1 MYSRPFLKCYIV
13 TIRRD
18 GPKRTG
24 RSHHKKEE
32 EVWAAGEP
40 NGGPQA
46 IMKLINGYDL
56 MEYAKEKGYIL
67 PAFNTT
73 NMEMTYAIA
82 KGLNDARLPGYIQIS
97 SNNLRL
103 SNPKV
108 IADLARDAASRY
120 DTPIGLHLDHGKSY
134 ADVMACVEAGFTSIM
149 VDASHL
155 PFEENV
161 AEVAKAVQYCHFY
174 GIPVEAELGALQG
187 KEEDIVNEADAKT
200 DPAMVPEFVKA
211 TGCDLLAVSVGNVHG
226 LDLEPHVDLDLLNTI
241 ADISPVPLVLH
252 GGSGIPFDV
261 IQKAR
266 KCGLLKINYGSD
278 LRKAYIRTFGE
289 AYEASH
295 NAHDVISLS
304 LKAVENVSAK
314 AKELVEVINA

>member
-1 MYSRPFLKCYIV
+1 MKNSKVFIQYQK
-13 TIRRD
+13 RRF
-18 GPKRTG
+18 G
-24 RSHHKKEE
+24 HK
-32 EVWAAGEP
+32 AAQNCMP
-40 NGGPQA
+40 SI

-56 MEYAKEKGYIL
+56 MNYAKKNGYIL

-73 NMEMTYAIA
+73 NLEMTYAIA
-82 KGLNDARLPGYIQIS
+82 KGLDDAKLPGYIQIS

-103 SNPKV
+103 SNPKI
-108 IADLARDAASRY
+108 IAEIARDAAKKY

-134 ADVMACVEAGFTSIM
+134 EDVKACVEAGFTSIM
-149 VDASHL
+149 IDASSL

-161 AEVAKAVQYCHFY
+161 EEVIRAVRYCHFY

-187 KEEDIVNEADAKT
+187 KEEDIVNESEAHT
-200 DPAMVPEFVKA
+200 DPAMVEDFVTT
-211 TGCDLLAVSVGNVHG
+211 TGCDLLAVAVGNVHG
-226 LDLEPHVDLDLLNTI
+226 LDLEPRVDLDLLKTI

-278 LRKAYIRTFGE
+278 LRKEFIRTFGE
-289 AYEASH
+289 AYECTAH
-295 NAHDVISLS
+295 KAHDVISLS
-304 LKAVENVSAK
+304 MKAVENVSAK
-314 AKELVEVINA
+314 ASELVRIINA